1 MSGRTLLLT
10 IGVLILTSHLS
21 FMWAVELLE
30 KDKEGNIIVPDKV
43 SSYHSIK
50 IDGEL
55 DESVWKLPAI
65 DKEFRTIFPNYGD
78 RLTQETRVWAAYD
91 KRNLYFAFKCFD
103 TEPQKIKTSIAQRDN
118 ISRDDQVG
126 ILLDASGN
134 KQTSYEFYIN
144 PNGIQGDAVNS
155 AVSVDGP
162 DKSPDFV
169 WESAGKITAE
179 GYQVEVRIPLESI
192 RYQAG
197 KGKVVKMG
205 VVFVRQISR
214 LGTKGAWPE
223 IRPGQTTFNFMATL
237 VYKGLKG
244 ALKLEVL
251 PNFTYSRNENRQE
264 TNTWAKETDTN
275 IGMALKYGITSSITA
290 EATVNPDFSQVESDA
305 FQVEVNQRYPLFY
318 SEKRPFFMES
328 KEVLD
333 FSVVKWGMM
342 PAPIHTRLIVDP
354 GWAVKFSGSSGRM
367 NFALLAANDRSPGRA
382 WQEGMNPSEGKSALF
397 GIVRAKYNIGSDN
410 SIGILYSG
418 RHFAGQSNDVA
429 GADLKYRL
437 SKHIRA
443 SFSYLYSATR
453 EAEGD
458 PLKKGNGWNAM
469 LQYNTPTFFSLA
481 AYERYDTDFFM
492 ATAFLNRVGIS
503 RAIIGAGPIFN
514 MKIKKLPWL
523 KGITPYVYYVGLHDL
538 GTKMDDIAW
547 IFGLTL
553 SFAPLGD
560 INLEYYIE
568 DEAWAGTLFHKNY
581 LFAQGQIQLFK
592 WLHLNGNLITGDAIY
607 YDPQNPFLGS
617 SLTFG
622 IGATVEPGIKL
633 NIGFDYLYTDL
644 RQNQSSTVPLMGS
657 AVSEGK
663 VYTVN
668 IYNFRTTYQFNKYFF
683 IRGILRYNSFQ
694 EKLLADFLASFTFI
708 PGTVVHLGYG
718 SLHLRN
724 RWIDNQWVPGQGD
737 LLQMRRGLF
746 FKASYLW
753 RID

>member
-1 MSGRTLLLT
+1 MVMVSIMTGYLCLLR
-10 IGVLILTSHLS
+10 G
-21 FMWAVELLE
+21 VELLE
-30 KDKEGNIIVPDKV
+30 KDKIIIPDKV
-43 SSYHSIK
+43 LHYHPIK

-55 DESVWKLPAI
+55 DEAAWKLPAI
-65 DKEFRTIFPNYGD
+65 NKEFRTISPNYGD
-78 RLTQETRVWAAYD
+78 RLNQETRVWAAYD

-103 TEPQKIKTSIAQRDN
+103 TQPHKIKTSIARRDN

-155 AVSVDGP
+155 AVSVDGS

-169 WESAGKITAE
+169 WDSAGKITLE

-197 KGKVVKMG
+197 KTVKMR
-205 VVFVRQISR
+205 VIFTRQISR
-214 LGTKGAWPE
+214 SGTKGAWPE
-223 IRPGQTTFNFMATL
+223 IKPGQTAFNFMATL
-237 VYKGLKG
+237 VYRELKG

-264 TNTWAKETDTN
+264 TNTWVKETDTN

-342 PAPIHTRLIVDP
+342 PTPIHTRLIADP

-367 NFALLAANDRSPGRA
+367 NFALLVANDRSPGRA
-382 WQEGMNPSEGKSALF
+382 WQEGINPDEGKSALF
-397 GIVRAKYNIGSDN
+397 GIIRAKYNIGSDN

-418 RHFAGQSNDVA
+418 RHFAGQSNDAA

-443 SFSYLYSATR
+443 SLSYLYSATR

-492 ATAFLNRVGIS
+492 DTAFLNRVGIS

-523 KGITPYVYYVGLHDL
+523 KGMTPYLYYVGLHDL
-538 GTKMDDIAW
+538 GTKMDDFAW

-553 SFAPLGD
+553 NFAPLGD
-560 INLEYYIE
+560 VNLEYYIE

-581 LFAQGQIQLFK
+581 LYAQGQIQLFK

-622 IGATVEPGIKL
+622 IGAAVEPGIKL
-633 NIGFDYLYTDL
+633 NIGFDYLYADL
-644 RQNQSSTVPLMGS
+644 RYNQSS
-657 AVSEGK
+657 AVTPSESDGN

-668 IYNFRTTYQFNKYFF
+668 IYNLRTTYQFNKYFF
-683 IRGILRYNSFQ
+683 IRGTLRYNSFQ
-694 EKLLADFLASFTFI
+694 EKLLTDFLASFTLI

-724 RWIDNQWVPGQGD
+724 RWIDHRWVPGQGD

>member
-1 MSGRTLLLT
+1 MVMVSIMTVHLFLLR
-10 IGVLILTSHLS
+10 G
-21 FMWAVELLE
+21 VELSE
-30 KDKEGNIIVPDKV
+30 KDRIIIPDKV
-43 SSYHSIK
+43 LHYHSIK

-55 DESVWKLPAI
+55 DEAAWKLPAI
-65 DKEFRTIFPNYGD
+65 NKEFRTISPNYGD
-78 RLTQETRVWAAYD
+78 LLTQETRVWAAYD

-103 TEPQKIKTSIAQRDN
+103 TEPHKIKTSIAQRDN

-169 WESAGKITAE
+169 WDSAGKITPE

-197 KGKVVKMG
+197 KTVKMR
-205 VVFVRQISR
+205 VIFTRQISR

-223 IRPGQTTFNFMATL
+223 IKPGQTTFNFMATL
-237 VYKGLKG
+237 VYKELKG

-264 TNTWAKETDTN
+264 TNTWVKETDTN

-333 FSVVKWGMM
+333 FSVIKWGMM
-342 PAPIHTRLIVDP
+342 PAPIHTRLIADP
-354 GWAVKFSGSSGRM
+354 GWAVKFSGSSGRL
-367 NFALLAANDRSPGRA
+367 NFAFLAANDRSPGRA
-382 WQEGMNPSEGKSALF
+382 WQEGINPGEGKSAFF

-443 SFSYLYSATR
+443 TLSYLYSATR

-492 ATAFLNRVGIS
+492 ATAFLNRVGI
-503 RAIIGAGPIFN
+503 RRVIIGAGPVFN

-523 KGITPYVYYVGLHDL
+523 KGIIPYVYYLELHDL
-538 GTKMDDIAW
+538 GTKMEDMAW
-547 IFGLTL
+547 IFGLTQN
-553 SFAPLGD
+553 FAPLGEV
-560 INLEYYIE
+560 NLEYYIE
-568 DEAWAGTLFHKNY
+568 DEAWAGTIFHKKY

-592 WLHLNGNLITGDAIY
+592 WLHLNGNLITGDAVY

-622 IGATVEPGIKL
+622 IGAAVEPGIKL
-633 NIGFDYLYTDL
+633 NIGFDYLYADL
-644 RQNQSSTVPLMGS
+644 RYKQSS
-657 AVSEGK
+657 AVTPSESGGK

-668 IYNFRTTYQFNKYFF
+668 IYNLRTTYQFNKYFF
-683 IRGILRYNSFQ
+683 IRGTLRYNSFQ
-694 EKLLADFLASFTFI
+694 EKLLTDFLASFTLI

-724 RWIDNQWVPGQGD
+724 RWIGHRWVPGQGD
-737 LLQMRRGLF
+737 LLQMKRGLF

>member
-1 MSGRTLLLT
+1 MYGKTLLFT
-10 IGVLILTSHLS
+10 VVVSILPGHL
-21 FMWAVELLE
+21 FLLRGVELSE
-30 KDKEGNIIVPDKV
+30 KDKIIIPDKV
-43 SSYHSIK
+43 SHYHPIK

-55 DESVWKLPAI
+55 DEAAWKLPAI
-65 DKEFRTIFPNYGD
+65 NKEFKTVSPNYGD
-78 RLTQETRVWAAYD
+78 PLTQETRVWAAYD

-103 TEPQKIKTSIAQRDN
+103 TEPHKIKTSIAQRDN

-134 KQTSYEFYIN
+134 KQTGYEFYIN

-155 AVSVDGP
+155 AVSVEGP

-197 KGKVVKMG
+197 KTIKMG
-205 VVFVRQISR
+205 AIFTRQISR
-214 LGTKGAWPE
+214 LGIKGAWPE
-223 IRPGQTTFNFMATL
+223 IKPGQTVFNFMATL

-244 ALKLEVL
+244 ALKLEIL
-251 PNFTYSRNENRQE
+251 PNFTYSRNEKRQDPD
-264 TNTWAKETDTN
+264 NWAKEIDTN
-275 IGMALKYGITSSITA
+275 IGVALKYGITSSITA

-305 FQVEVNQRYPLFY
+305 FQVEVNRRYSLFY

-342 PAPIHTRLIVDP
+342 PTPIHTRFIVDP
-354 GWAVKFSGSSGRM
+354 GWAVKFSGSAGKMS
-367 NFALLAANDRSPGRA
+367 FALLAADDRSPGRT
-382 WQEGMNPSEGKSALF
+382 WQYDVNPNEGKSAIF

-429 GADLKYRL
+429 GADLKYGL
-437 SKHIRA
+437 SKNIRA
-443 SFSYLYSATR
+443 SLSYLYSTTR
-453 EAEGD
+453 EAGGD
-458 PLKKGNGWNAM
+458 PQKKGNGWNAM

-492 ATAFLNRVGIS
+492 ATAFQHRIGLS
-503 RAIIGAGPIFN
+503 RIIIGAGPVFN
-514 MKIKKLPWL
+514 IKIKKLPWL
-523 KGITPYVYYVGLHDL
+523 KGIIPYVYYLDLHDL
-538 GTKMDDIAW
+538 GTKMDDIVW
-547 IFGLTL
+547 LLGLTL
-553 SFAPLGD
+553 NFAPMGTL
-560 INLEYYIE
+560 NLEYYNE
-568 DEAWAGTLFHKNY
+568 GEAWAGELFHKNY
-581 LFAQGQIQLFK
+581 LYAMGEIQLFK
-592 WLHLNGNLITGDAIY
+592 WLHLSGNLIAGDAIY

-622 IGATVEPGIKL
+622 IGAAVEPGIKL
-633 NIGFDYLYTDL
+633 NISLDYLYVDL
-644 RQNQSSTVPLMGS
+644 SQKQSSAVTPAGS
-657 AVSEGK
+657 DGK

-668 IYNFRTTYQFNKYFF
+668 IYNLRTTYQFNKYFF

-694 EKLLADFLASFTFI
+694 EKLLADFLASFTLI

-724 RWIDNQWVPGQGD
+724 QWMDNQWVPGQGD
-737 LLQMRRGLF
+737 LLQMKRGLF